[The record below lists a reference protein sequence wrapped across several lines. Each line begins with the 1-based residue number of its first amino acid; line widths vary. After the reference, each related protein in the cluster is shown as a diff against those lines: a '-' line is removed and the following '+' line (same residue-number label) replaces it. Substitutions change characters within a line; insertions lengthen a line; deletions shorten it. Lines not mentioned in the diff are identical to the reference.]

1 MIPAGIWYWRRRTAI
16 DATYLRAQL
25 LPQPHNEEVPKL
37 LRKYVDVRLAFY
49 AVGIDDVGLRNASEE
64 AEQLHEQ
71 IWSHAIALSAE
82 GQRTE
87 MVRLFI
93 ESMNKVIDLSEKR
106 ATVISDH
113 VPSTVFL
120 ILYTVAV
127 IGFGFIGYSA
137 GFSGHRHLFVTLL
150 VVILISVLIT
160 LIADLDRPR
169 RGLIKVSQ
177 RSLIDLRES
186 LDKAK

>member
-1 MIPAGIWYWRRRTAI
+1 MIPAGISVLAEATAI
-16 DATYLRAQL
+16 DTAYLRAQL
-25 LPQPHNEEVPKL
+25 LPPPHNEEVPKL
-37 LRKYVDVRLAFY
+37 LRKYVDVRLAFN
-49 AVGIDDVGLRNASEE
+49 AVGIDDVGLRRTSEE

-82 GQRTE
+82 GQRSE
-87 MVRLFI
+87 MVLLFI

-150 VVILISVLIT
+150 VVILISVLVT

-177 RSLIDLRES
+177 QSLIDLRES

>member
-1 MIPAGIWYWRRRTAI
+1 MRRT
-16 DATYLRAQL
+16 
-25 LPQPHNEEVPKL
+25 
-37 LRKYVDVRLAFY
+37 
-49 AVGIDDVGLRNASEE
+49 SEE

-82 GQRTE
+82 RQRAE
-87 MVRLFI
+87 MVLLFI

-120 ILYTVAV
+120 IIYTVAV

-150 VVILISVLIT
+150 VVILISVLVT
-160 LIADLDRPR
+160 LIADLDPD
-169 RGLIKVSQ
+169 RGVGWSK
-177 RSLIDLRES
+177 
-186 LDKAK
+186 